1 MRLAGGASGDRDD
14 RGWDAGPIR
23 RARSRIV
30 NRATRFVVAGT
41 GIAGLGATIAAVA
54 LAAGDGWG
62 NPWVILLLAL
72 PVAIGWAYPLRVL
85 RNEEAETMHLDEAYF
100 VIAVLLLPP
109 MGAMAVFLLGTAAG
123 LLWSRTVFAKLIFN
137 LGQVMLSV
145 VVGTAAFV
153 LISTADPG
161 EVEPSAVIGA
171 VVAAMAMAVVGQLA
185 VSLVISASEDVPFV
199 ANLRDGLWPRV
210 LQWASAVS
218 IGVLAGLS
226 AATYPWALLL
236 ALVPLVMV
244 RVVLGEHLRARLDR
258 ERLDRLLRT
267 AEEVHSSIDSH
278 DVTRS
283 LANSAKELLH
293 ARDAWIGTSPPAEE
307 ERGVRL
313 PMSDDDEQWLVVG
326 GRKGMSGFD
335 TADVQLLEAIG
346 AIGASALDNAHLVS
360 QIRHQATHD
369 RLTSLPNQLL
379 FEDRVNQAVQRARPL
394 REKLAVLMID
404 LDDFQKVNAS
414 LGHAMGNELLKRVGG
429 RLTGAVREG
438 DTVARMSADDFTILL
453 PGIGDGEALGITA
466 EHLLGA
472 VSRPFVIDGH
482 ELFMT
487 ASVGIAVYPDDGSH
501 AGQLLRNADTAMHR
515 AKDAGGNCT
524 RLYDPGTNEQAQIH
538 LARRSELHNAL
549 RRDELRVLYQPQI
562 DLRTG
567 QIVGVEALVRWEH
580 PTLGLLTP
588 ADFVP
593 LAEESDLV
601 VEVDTWVMRHACA
614 QAVQWDL
621 DGLPPLRMAA
631 NLSGRNFSDDRI
643 VGRVAMV
650 LQDSGLAPDRLEL
663 EITESLALRE
673 SEGALDIVRRVRDLG
688 PRFAIDDFGTGY
700 SALAQMQRFPVDR
713 LKIDRTFVNQITSAQ
728 GVAPLVSAFIGIAR
742 ALRLEVVAEGVETLE
757 QQTFLRTHGCKEA
770 QGFLYSRPV
779 PPDEVVALVR
789 KPSLGLHV
797 AGPGDG

>member
-1 MRLAGGASGDRDD
+1 M
-14 RGWDAGPIR
+14 
-23 RARSRIV
+23 
-30 NRATRFVVAGT
+30 
-41 GIAGLGATIAAVA
+41 
-54 LAAGDGWG
+54 
-62 NPWVILLLAL
+62 
-72 PVAIGWAYPLRVL
+72 
-85 RNEEAETMHLDEAYF
+85 
-100 VIAVLLLPP
+100 
-109 MGAMAVFLLGTAAG
+109 
-123 LLWSRTVFAKLIFN
+123 
-137 LGQVMLSV
+137 
-145 VVGTAAFV
+145 
-153 LISTADPG
+153 
-161 EVEPSAVIGA
+161 
-171 VVAAMAMAVVGQLA
+171 
-185 VSLVISASEDVPFV
+185 
-199 ANLRDGLWPRV
+199 
-210 LQWASAVS
+210 
-218 IGVLAGLS
+218 
-226 AATYPWALLL
+226 
-236 ALVPLVMV
+236 
-244 RVVLGEHLRARLDR
+244 
-258 ERLDRLLRT
+258 RT

-313 PMSDDDEQWLVVG
+313 PVSDDDEQWLVVG

-346 AIGASALDNAHLVS
+346 AIGASALENAHLVS

-453 PGIGDGEALGITA
+453 PGIGDGEALGIMA
-466 EHLLGA
+466 EQLIGA

-524 RLYDPGTNEQAQIH
+524 RLYDPGTNEQAQMH

-614 QAVQWDL
+614 QAVQWDAGRAAAAA
-621 DGLPPLRMAA
+621 DGREPVGPELLRRSHRRARRDGAA
-631 NLSGRNFSDDRI
+631 GDRT
-643 VGRVAMV
+643 RARPTRAR
-650 LQDSGLAPDRLEL
+650 DH
-663 EITESLALRE
+663 RE
-673 SEGALDIVRRVRDLG
+673 PGPARVRGRARHRAARPRPRAEVRDRRLRHRLLG
-688 PRFAIDDFGTGY
+688 PRADAAVPGRPP
-700 SALAQMQRFPVDR
+700 QDR
-713 LKIDRTFVNQITSAQ
+713 SHLRQPDHLRAGRRAARVGVHRDRPGAAPRGRRRGRRDPRAADVPAHPRLQ
-728 GVAPLVSAFIGIAR
+728 GGAGLPLQPSGAAR
-742 ALRLEVVAEGVETLE
+742 RG
-757 QQTFLRTHGCKEA
+757 R
-770 QGFLYSRPV
+770 R
-779 PPDEVVALVR
+779 
-789 KPSLGLHV
+789 
-797 AGPGDG
+797 AGPQAVARPARRGPRRCVDACRVDAALDSLPTSR